1 MANTESS
8 TGSLKRAHILLS
20 AIASGS
26 NKGSTLVEI
35 VKSTGLPR
43 PTIHRVIGML
53 ISMEWIGRNKED
65 GRYRLGAAIAKL
77 GHCAMSY
84 HVTEK
89 LISEEHESSN

>member
-1 MANTESS
+1 MADIQTS

-26 NKGSTLVEI
+26 NQGSTLVEI

-53 ISMEWIGRNKED
+53 ITMEWIRRNKED
-65 GRYRLGAAIAKL
+65 GRYRLGTAIAKL
-77 GHCAMSY
+77 GYCAMNY

-89 LISEEHESSN
+89 LIPEEYESSE

>member
-1 MANTESS
+1 MAHIETS

-26 NKGSTLVEI
+26 NQGSTLVEI

-43 PTIHRVIGML
+43 PTIHRVIDML
-53 ISMEWIGRNKED
+53 ITMEWIRRNKED
-65 GRYRLGAAIAKL
+65 GRYRLGTAIAKL
-77 GHCAMSY
+77 GYCAMNY

-89 LISEEHESSN
+89 LIPEEHESSE